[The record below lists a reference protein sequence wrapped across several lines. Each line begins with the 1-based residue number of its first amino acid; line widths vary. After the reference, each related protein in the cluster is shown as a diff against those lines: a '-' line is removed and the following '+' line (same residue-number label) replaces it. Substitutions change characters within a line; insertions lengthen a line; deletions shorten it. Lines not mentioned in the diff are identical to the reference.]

1 MTDTMHP
8 FRTHTCDAPRPEH
21 VGQTVRISGWVHR
34 KRDHG
39 NLMFVDLRDHYGITQ
54 CVIDVSNELFPT
66 IESARPETV
75 LTITGEVVERS
86 AETINTNLPTGHVEI
101 RIRAVNVEGPSE
113 PCEVCSAGS
122 DVDCA
127 NPARCEQKR
136 EVLRGLVS
144 S

>member
-1 MTDTMHP
+1 MLHGHD
-8 FRTHTCDAPRPEH
+8 
-21 VGQTVRISGWVHR
+21 G
-34 KRDHG
+34 DH
-39 NLMFVDLRDHYGITQ
+39 
-54 CVIDVSNELFPT
+54 
-66 IESARPETV
+66 SA
-75 LTITGEVVERS
+75 
-86 AETINTNLPTGHVEI
+86 
-101 RIRAVNVEGPSE
+101 NVEGPSE

>member
-21 VGQTVRISGWVHR
+21 VGQTVRLSGWVHR

-66 IESARPETV
+66 IENARPETV

-101 RIRAVNVEGPSE
+101 RIRAVNVEGP
-113 PCEVCSAGS
+113 A
-122 DVDCA
+122 
-127 NPARCEQKR
+127 
-136 EVLRGLVS
+136 EVLPMQIAAYP
-144 S
+144 